1 MTDIVFKHALH
12 EVVQGHKPLLG
23 PLAENTHQTT
33 LQVQIRHAQIT
44 KFRHAQSCRIQQLK
58 HAAVALAA
66 SFAHVGLRQHFFHFI
81 TGQHFGQVLRQLG
94 VVHQLRGIGL
104 DDAFLHGKVK
114 KSPQGGQTPRQR
126 SLCSGVRAA
135 MQGKERP
142 PARRVAHPCCRRQKA
157 PAEREKNSLDP
168 GCRKERSAATSRAEP
183 ADDPAIKAEGRPK
196 GREVRWRV
204 LRILSCEHASR
215 LRPREQVFYRW
226 CGWIHARRRF

>member
-12 EVVQGHKPLLG
+12 EVVQGHEPFLG

-81 TGQHFGQVLRQLG
+81 AGQHFGQVLRQLG

-104 DDAFLHGKVK
+104 NDAFLHGKVK

-126 SLCSGVRAA
+126 STGILACAQPCKVKKDLLLVGLHFRDAA
-135 MQGKERP
+135 ARELLTKEKKILEVLAVGKNGLL
-142 PARRVAHPCCRRQKA
+142 RQ
-157 PAEREKNSLDP
+157 
-168 GCRKERSAATSRAEP
+168 AAL
-183 ADDPAIKAEGRPK
+183 GQQM
-196 GREVRWRV
+196 V
-204 LRILSCEHASR
+204 L
-215 LRPREQVFYRW
+215 P
-226 CGWIHARRRF
+226 